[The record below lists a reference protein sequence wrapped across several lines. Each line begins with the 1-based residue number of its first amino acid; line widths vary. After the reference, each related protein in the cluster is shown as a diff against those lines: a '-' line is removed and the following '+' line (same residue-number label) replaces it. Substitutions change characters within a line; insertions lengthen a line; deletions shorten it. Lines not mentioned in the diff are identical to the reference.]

1 MKKKVIKI
9 SLFTIFI
16 TILTVFGIFNLIN
29 NISTAANGE
38 TSTQS
43 SAKPGTLMA
52 GEKNPNSYNYV
63 TNFSEYVK
71 TDVGVP
77 YVNVIDGLWIP
88 KINKDGI
95 EYQVYCIQPD
105 SPIVYNYELS
115 NYYDSA
121 FSEPQRNPQFISC
134 PEKDGGAHAKYY
146 TYQKNYV
153 PASALQYIS
162 EKKHNDL
169 YNDHYYTG
177 LTVYE
182 GAKSKGGQS
191 IRSPVRWKEAGT
203 TNLTEAMAYIVSDEP
218 IGEWSEKKQHAIW
231 NLHGSGLD
239 NGLVE
244 ENTHA
249 TTSSSE
255 LDQECRDYAEYDKK
269 VRPEN
274 GLKPDDLTKIDDV
287 ITKVDQES
295 KKYTVG
301 PYSVKYT
308 EGIYGNIAFS
318 GISKITIIGYD
329 KNKSKI
335 REGIEVEKIILKDKV
350 TGVYEAAKKPEY
362 FEPDKTLKVDE
373 TEQIYPASEQE
384 FQVVFS
390 DPNTGLSSNDPNRI
404 AYISIKIEFKYMLAN
419 GKYTKYKG
427 TKRYL
432 DYSHADI
439 NFKPKYHLDCKHSHD
454 SSCYSSVTDYDD
466 DENAV
471 GSHTVLSCSHS
482 HDDSCYYD
490 HFDCK
495 QNKRITTTEK
505 MQDVIAV
512 DAIRSIYEQ
521 EIILT
526 PDGGTD
532 ITMDIEG
539 KVWEDEKSGKE
550 TLADGERAD
559 SEKPVNNIPV
569 ILYDDKDKVVEQT
582 TTDSEGKYKFE
593 KLDAMKKYYV
603 EFKYNGQQ
611 YENTIYTDKLD
622 DKHSVATETTSD
634 RDSFNKKF
642 EEIDGDEGYTVE
654 QLRYDDER
662 SQYYNAPG
670 IFTLSAFT
678 GSDGKNALIK
688 YPKHDKFVIDEVEKT
703 VDGITYKAVYD
714 DEDSIKHMD
723 FGITQRIEFDM
734 ALKKDLYV
742 ATVKINGKTEVYG
755 YDKKLANTEDGQ
767 QANSD
772 AGYAGWTIN
781 VVGGYDRSLDDADW
795 NFKGQ
800 NGNKDGLLEVY
811 ATYKVAVRNQS
822 MSMLGHATKVYDYY
836 DSTFEYVPK
845 LSWQSKTN
853 YKNNKATRDKLQ
865 DSIEK
870 GNVADWGTTPNA
882 SDDKNGTI
890 TIDVDKKQET
900 GETQY
905 IYLTFKLKNDSN
917 GQVSLGNKTNKAE
930 IGAFKTYYKGGK
942 TTLPHYNGENSYQVT
957 GDDMIAGRVD
967 RDSIPSSMG
976 KDGQPGKNELYDEDD
991 EDTAPNLN
999 VKLTG
1004 DKRILNGTAWEDE
1017 RTVNEGNAM
1026 IGNGIMDNKE
1036 TKIAG
1041 IEVQLVEKTVWDKN
1055 NPKGEYVWATTK
1067 TASDGTYS
1075 FDSYIPGDYVI
1086 RYRYGEGLSGA
1097 DKNNGKSYN
1106 GQDYKTT
1113 TYQAGI
1119 DQTPTTDLDG
1129 KYKGYLNVN
1138 NQNETGEYGF
1148 NIATKKDNVSDA
1160 KDIWSVREKI
1170 NNYSKTNV
1178 TNGIAE
1184 ILAIPY
1190 ETPRYNG
1197 NEYSKSEIDALRQEL
1212 IKNTTATAESGVVV
1226 VEVERNLQSETEN
1239 GNPSYKLK
1247 NLNIGLVERPKA
1259 QLEIDKS
1266 ITNIKVTLANNTV
1279 LFDVNKKGDNVVWKY
1294 HTEYNLADKKKN
1306 NKYEEYYGQN
1316 GKNRYSYRD
1325 EVNKLVKNADKGLV
1339 QLTMDEELM
1348 HGATIE
1354 VTYRIKVTNDGEI
1367 DYDGKEFYYK
1377 GKQSGNVVTTNANQV
1392 VDYVANNLQFNK
1404 SDSRN
1409 NGWSVISKD
1418 DLTGQNLVNAKL
1430 TDNVSKFNTIIQT
1443 PGLSKDLK
1451 PGDVSEKTLV
1461 LSQLITAE
1469 NKSDDLTYRNIT
1481 EIVKTSNTVGRR
1493 MAYSIV
1499 GNQDPT
1505 VDAQEVDASV
1515 AEKVIILPPFG
1526 SSPIYYILGITIGL
1540 ILIGGITLIIRK
1552 VLRK

>member
-1 MKKKVIKI
+1 MRKKVIKI
-9 SLFTIFI
+9 SLFAIFI
-16 TILTVFGIFNLIN
+16 TILTAFGIFNLIN
-29 NISTAANGE
+29 NISTATNGE
-38 TSTQS
+38 TSTQN
-43 SAKPGTLMA
+43 SAKPGTLMV
-52 GEKNPNSYNYV
+52 GEKNPSTYSYN
-63 TNFSEYVK
+63 TNFGEWTYSTYSDTGNEWYTPSK
-71 TDVGVP
+71 SG
-77 YVNVIDGLWIP
+77 YEI
-88 KINKDGI
+88 
-95 EYQVYCIQPD
+95 YCIQPETHIKYNWD
-105 SPIVYNYELS
+105 ITYSQYYQQLAEGNNREGSCYRSHFSPFYLESIVISKS
-115 NYYDSA
+115 NV
-121 FSEPQRNPQFISC
+121 
-134 PEKDGGAHAKYY
+134 H
-146 TYQKNYV
+146 YV
-153 PASALQYIS
+153 PPEVHYGWTTAWEGTYKTPVKWTASGTQKLSPAL
-162 EKKHNDL
+162 
-169 YNDHYYTG
+169 
-177 LTVYE
+177 
-182 GAKSKGGQS
+182 
-191 IRSPVRWKEAGT
+191 
-203 TNLTEAMAYIVSDEP
+203 AYIVSDNP
-218 IGEWSEKKQHAIW
+218 QKEWSVNKQLAIW
-231 NLHGSGLD
+231 NLANKKGLTGTLTID
-239 NGLVE
+239 K
-244 ENTHA
+244 A
-249 TTSSSE
+249 TSPSKTGQST
-255 LDQECRDYAEYDKK
+255 LDTPAEDYAKYDGE
-269 VRPEN
+269 VRPKD
-274 GLKPDDLTKIDDV
+274 GLEPKNITIAKNV
-287 ITKVDQES
+287 STKVDQTTEE
-295 KKYTVG
+295 YTVG
-301 PYSVKYT
+301 LFKLSYT
-308 EGIYGNIAFS
+308 EGIYHDLAFS
-318 GISKITIIGYD
+318 GISDMKIIGYN
-329 KNKSKI
+329 KNGSYVKTIDIKQFV
-335 REGIEVEKIILKDKV
+335 IENTKVTPKYFKADSILKTDKAVNQKYPKSDQEFEVIFDNPNSGLDVENPNRV
-350 TGVYEAAKKPEY
+350 TQFA
-362 FEPDKTLKVDE
+362 LKV
-373 TEQIYPASEQE
+373 E
-384 FQVVFS
+384 FQ
-390 DPNTGLSSNDPNRI
+390 
-404 AYISIKIEFKYMLAN
+404 YMLAN
-419 GKYTKYKG
+419 GEYTKYNGEKHQI
-427 TKRYL
+427 TF
-432 DYSHADI
+432 SHAMTGKDHTHTNHSKDTTI
-439 NFKPKYHLDCKHSHD
+439 SYTKEDGTTGYRTDHSGDFEEDCGPYRCS
-454 SSCYSSVTDYDD
+454 YSNTDYD
-466 DENAV
+466 
-471 GSHTVLSCSHS
+471 T
-482 HDDSCYYD
+482 
-490 HFDCK
+490 
-495 QNKRITTTEK
+495 
-505 MQDVIAV
+505 QDLIAAE
-512 DAIRSIYEQ
+512 AIRSLYEQ
-521 EIILT
+521 KIDPESEPEWKILI
-526 PDGGTD
+526 D
-532 ITMDIEG
+532 ITMDFEG

-550 TLADGERAD
+550 TLADGERQD

-569 ILYDDKDKVVEQT
+569 VLYDDKDKVVKET
-582 TTDSEGKYKFE
+582 TTDSDGKYKFE
-593 KLDAMKKYYV
+593 KIDAMRKYYV

-611 YENTIYTDKLD
+611 YENTIYANTLD

-654 QLRYDDER
+654 QLRYDNQR
-662 SQYYNAPG
+662 SQYYNEPG

-678 GSDGKNALIK
+678 GSDGKNKLVQ
-688 YPKHDKFVIDEVEKT
+688 YPEDDQFVIKDVNIKLLGKNYI
-703 VDGITYKAVYD
+703 GIYLK
-714 DEDSIKHMD
+714 EDSVKNID

-870 GNVADWGTTPNA
+870 GNVADWGTTPKA

-991 EDTAPNLN
+991 EDTAPSLN

-1190 ETPRYNG
+1190 ETPSYNG

-1239 GNPSYKLK
+1239 GNPSYKLE

-1266 ITNIKVTLANNTV
+1266 IINIKVTLANNTV

-1443 PGLSKDLK
+1443 SGLSKELK

>member
-9 SLFTIFI
+9 SLFAIFI

-29 NISTAANGE
+29 NISTAANDNS
-38 TSTQS
+38 STQS
-43 SAKPGTLMA
+43 SARPGTLMA
-52 GEKNPNSYNYV
+52 GEKNPSTYSYK
-63 TNFSEYVK
+63 TNFGTWIYETYTYQPTWYV
-71 TDVGVP
+71 
-77 YVNVIDGLWIP
+77 P
-88 KINKDGI
+88 KYPG
-95 EYQVYCIQPD
+95 YQVYCISPD
-105 SPIVYNYELS
+105 AHIQYAWEIKWNELALA
-115 NYYDSA
+115 NAEMD
-121 FSEPQRNPQFISC
+121 NPR
-134 PEKDGGAHAKYY
+134 KANHAHATKYSY
-146 TYQKNYV
+146 DKTRKTHTANGYGEPHLDSKFGEELGYRD
-153 PASALQYIS
+153 
-162 EKKHNDL
+162 NDFRTPIKWTP
-169 YNDHYYTG
+169 YSTTD
-177 LTVYE
+177 LTH
-182 GAKSKGGQS
+182 
-191 IRSPVRWKEAGT
+191 
-203 TNLTEAMAYIVSDEP
+203 AMAYVVSDE
-218 IGEWSEKKQHAIW
+218 ILGEYTDEKQLAIW
-231 NLHGSGLD
+231 KLGIADGTIAESTEGKTDGTSTLQGEANNYSRYHSRVEAKSGMD
-239 NGLVE
+239 P
-244 ENTHA
+244 
-249 TTSSSE
+249 
-255 LDQECRDYAEYDKK
+255 K
-269 VRPEN
+269 
-274 GLKPDDLTKIDDV
+274 DLTSIDG
-287 ITKVDQES
+287 ITTEIDQIS

-301 PYSVKYT
+301 PYKITYINGT
-308 EGIYGNIAFS
+308 YGGITFG
-318 GISKITIIGYD
+318 GISDVKIIGYN
-329 KNKSKI
+329 KNKVKVKEFQVEQFVIDGQKI
-335 REGIEVEKIILKDKV
+335 TPK
-350 TGVYEAAKKPEY
+350 Y
-362 FEPDKTLKVDE
+362 FEPDADLKVDE
-373 TEQIYPASEQE
+373 TEQKYPKSGKS
-384 FQVVFS
+384 FDIIFS
-390 DPNTGLSSNDPNRI
+390 DPNSGVDVNNPKRI
-404 AYISIKIEFKYMLAN
+404 AYISLRIEFKYMLAY
-419 GKYTKYKG
+419 GK
-427 TKRYL
+427 R
-432 DYSHADI
+432 
-439 NFKPKYHLDCKHSHD
+439 
-454 SSCYSSVTDYDD
+454 TDYDGEKKVLTYDESHPSGEHNHYYYKPVYD
-466 DENAV
+466 DDGKQTGTTLDKIVYNCPYV
-471 GSHTVLSCSHS
+471 
-482 HDDSCYYD
+482 
-490 HFDCK
+490 CK
-495 QNKRITTTEK
+495 KWHYNTEIPVQPL
-505 MQDVIAV
+505 MVA

-521 EIILT
+521 ELEIGKDT
-526 PDGGTD
+526 PID

-550 TLADGERAD
+550 TLADGERQD
-559 SEKPVNNIPV
+559 TEKPVNNIPV
-569 ILYDDKDKVVEQT
+569 VLYDEDDKEIESK
-582 TTDSEGKYKFE
+582 TTDADGKYKFE
-593 KLDAMKKYYV
+593 DLDAMKKYYV
-603 EFKYNGQQ
+603 EFKYNAQQ

-622 DKHSVATETTSD
+622 DKHSVATESTSD

-654 QLRYDDER
+654 QLRYDDQR

-670 IFTLSAFT
+670 MFTLSAFT

-688 YPKHDKFVIDEVEKT
+688 YPKHDKFVLKEVEKT
-703 VDGITYKAVYD
+703 VAGTKYKAVYA
-714 DEDSIKHMD
+714 DEDSIKHID

-767 QANSD
+767 QANND
-772 AGYAGWTIN
+772 NGYAGWTIN
-781 VVGGYDRSLDDADW
+781 VVGGYERSLDDADW
-795 NFKGQ
+795 NFEGQ

-836 DSTFEYVPK
+836 DSTFEYIPS

-853 YKNNKATRDKLQ
+853 YKNNKTTRDKLQ

-870 GNVADWGTTPNA
+870 GNVSSWGTTPKA

-917 GQVSLGNKTNKAE
+917 GQVSLGDKTNKAE

-942 TTLPHYNGENSYQVT
+942 TTLPHYNGENNYAVT
-957 GDDMIAGRVD
+957 GDNMIAGRVD

-976 KDGQPGKNELYDEDD
+976 KDGQPGKNALYDEDD
-991 EDTAPNLN
+991 EDTAPTLN

-1004 DKRILNGTAWEDE
+1004 DKRVLNGTAWEDE

-1026 IGNGIMDNKE
+1026 IGNGIIDRNE
-1036 TKIAG
+1036 NKIAG
-1041 IEVQLVEKTVWDKN
+1041 IRVQLVEKTVWDTN
-1055 NPKGEYVWATTK
+1055 NPTGEYVWATTK
-1067 TASDGTYS
+1067 TNEHGTYS

-1086 RYRYGEGLSGA
+1086 RFEYGEGLSGTEQ
-1097 DKNNGKSYN
+1097 NNGTSYN

-1129 KYKGYLNVN
+1129 KYKGYLNAN

-1170 NNYSKTNV
+1170 NNYSKTEV

-1184 ILAIPY
+1184 ILSILY
-1190 ETPRYNG
+1190 KTPSYNG
-1197 NEYSKSEIDALRQEL
+1197 TKYSDSEIEMLRQEL

-1226 VEVERNLQSETEN
+1226 VEVERNLQSESEEDA
-1239 GNPSYKLK
+1239 NPSYKLE

-1279 LFDVNKKGDNVVWKY
+1279 LFDANKKGDNIVWK
-1294 HTEYNLADKKKN
+1294 HHAGYNLSSKKN
-1306 NKYEEYYGQN
+1306 SN
-1316 GKNRYSYRD
+1316 GMYTYSYRD
-1325 EVNKLVKNADKGLV
+1325 VGTIKNRIIDRADKGLV

-1354 VTYRIKVTNDGEI
+1354 ITYRIAVTNDGEV

-1392 VDYVANNLQFNK
+1392 VDYVANNLQFNS

-1409 NGWSVISKD
+1409 TGWSAISND
-1418 DLTGQNLVNAKL
+1418 SLINQNLVNSKL
-1430 TDNVSKFNTIIQT
+1430 RDNITKFNTIIQT
-1443 PGLSKDLK
+1443 SGLSADLE
-1451 PGDVSEKTLV
+1451 PGEVSEKTLV

-1493 MAYSIV
+1493 MAYSVV
-1499 GNQDPT
+1499 GNQNPLE
-1505 VDAQEVDASV
+1505 DAQEVDASV

>member
-1 MKKKVIKI
+1 MKKKFIKI
-9 SLFTIFI
+9 SLFAIFI
-16 TILTVFGIFNLIN
+16 TILTIFGIFNLIN

-52 GEKNPNSYNYV
+52 GEEDPSTYKYDTDFKDWVYEDYNHQGANHNY
-63 TNFSEYVK
+63 
-71 TDVGVP
+71 
-77 YVNVIDGLWIP
+77 IP
-88 KINKDGI
+88 WYDNTRKHQI
-95 EYQVYCIQPD
+95 YCIQPD
-105 SPIVYNYELS
+105 VQILYNYEILYS
-115 NYYDSA
+115 DGALTEAQRSPQKIGCAEDYPPHGMYY
-121 FSEPQRNPQFISC
+121 
-134 PEKDGGAHAKYY
+134 K
-146 TYQKNYV
+146 YQKYKV
-153 PASALQYIS
+153 PASRTKR
-162 EKKHNDL
+162 KKHYNGDSVYNGKDIRTPILFKSSGTNDL
-169 YNDHYYTG
+169 SAA
-177 LTVYE
+177 E
-182 GAKSKGGQS
+182 
-191 IRSPVRWKEAGT
+191 
-203 TNLTEAMAYIVSDEP
+203 AYIVSAP
-218 IGEWSEKKQHAIW
+218 GGWTWNKQKAIW
-231 NLHGSGLD
+231 NLKDSGLEGSITIGANTSGKGGSSIWD
-239 NGLVE
+239 NG
-244 ENTHA
+244 A
-249 TTSSSE
+249 KY
-255 LDQECRDYAEYDKK
+255 YAEYHSKVEPKNGLEPKNLTDKK
-269 VRPEN
+269 AV
-274 GLKPDDLTKIDDV
+274 TI
-287 ITKVDQES
+287 KVDQTSGE
-295 KKYTVG
+295 YTVG
-301 PYSVKYT
+301 PFKITYT
-308 EGIYGNIAFS
+308 NGIYGNVAFS
-318 GISKITIIGYD
+318 GIANMKLGGYNINGDKIKEIAINQFIIDGKKVKPNYFKPD
-329 KNKSKI
+329 SETKI
-335 REGIEVEKIILKDKV
+335 DRASNQKYPMPDEEFEVIYNNPNAGIDVSDLQNRVAFVCLEVD
-350 TGVYEAAKKPEY
+350 
-362 FEPDKTLKVDE
+362 FE
-373 TEQIYPASEQE
+373 
-384 FQVVFS
+384 
-390 DPNTGLSSNDPNRI
+390 
-404 AYISIKIEFKYMLAN
+404 YMLAY
-419 GKYTKYKG
+419 GEYTYYQGLK
-427 TKRYL
+427 TYL
-432 DYSHADI
+432 SYSHGDSPLI
-439 NFKPKYHLDCKHSHD
+439 PKYHIICGKTAHKHGD
-454 SSCYSSVTDYDD
+454 SCYSEHTRTCSSTDPNHKHSPACSGTYK
-466 DENAV
+466 
-471 GSHTVLSCSHS
+471 TLSCTTPVHT
-482 HDDSCYYD
+482 HENSCYKD
-490 HFDCK
+490 HFDCLYNLK
-495 QNKRITTTEK
+495 IVRSNVHDQ
-505 MQDVIAV
+505 QDLISAH
-512 DAIRSIYEQ
+512 AERYLYEQ
-521 EIILT
+521 KIGYKDDGPDLKIII
-526 PDGGTD
+526 D
-532 ITMDIEG
+532 ITMDFEG
-539 KVWEDEKSGKE
+539 RVWEDERAKKE
-550 TLADGERAD
+550 TLADGERQD

-569 ILYDDKDKVVEQT
+569 VLYDDEDKVVKET
-582 TTDSEGKYKFE
+582 TTDSDGKYKFE
-593 KLDAMKKYYV
+593 KIDAMRKYYV

-611 YENTIYTDKLD
+611 YENTIYANTLD

-654 QLRYDDER
+654 QLRYDDQR
-662 SQYYNAPG
+662 SQYYNEPG

-678 GSDGKNALIK
+678 GSDGKNKLVQ
-688 YPKHDKFVIDEVEKT
+688 YPEDDQFVIKDVNVK
-703 VDGITYKAVYD
+703 VLGKNYIGIYI
-714 DEDSIKHMD
+714 EGDSVKNID

-836 DSTFEYVPK
+836 DSTFEYVPE

-870 GNVADWGTTPNA
+870 GNVADWGTTPKA

-967 RDSIPSSMG
+967 RDSLPSSMG
-976 KDGQPGKNELYDEDD
+976 KNGQPGKNYLGDEDD

-1004 DKRILNGTAWEDE
+1004 DKRKLNGTAWEDE

-1026 IGNGIMDNKE
+1026 IGNGIMDSKE

-1041 IEVQLVEKTVWDKN
+1041 IKVELVEKTVWDKN
-1055 NPKGEYVWATTK
+1055 NPTGEYVWATT
-1067 TASDGTYS
+1067 TTSSNGTYK
-1075 FDSYIPGDYVI
+1075 FESYIPGDYVI
-1086 RYRYGEGLSGA
+1086 RFKYGEGLSGT

-1129 KYKGYLNVN
+1129 KYKGYLDVN
-1138 NQNETGEYGF
+1138 NQNETGTYGF

-1190 ETPRYNG
+1190 ETPSYNG

-1239 GNPSYKLK
+1239 GNPSYKLE

-1404 SDSRN
+1404 SDNRN

-1443 PGLSKDLK
+1443 SGLSEDLK
-1451 PGDVSEKTLV
+1451 PGGVSEKTLV

-1481 EIVKTSNTVGRR
+1481 EIVKTTNTVGRR
-1493 MAYSIV
+1493 MAYSVV
-1499 GNQDPT
+1499 GNQNPT

>member
-9 SLFTIFI
+9 SLFAIFI
-16 TILTVFGIFNLIN
+16 TILTVFGIFNLIK
-29 NISTAANGE
+29 NISTAANSDTE
-38 TSTQS
+38 S
-43 SAKPGTLMA
+43 SARPGTLMA
-52 GEKNPNSYNYV
+52 GENDPSTYNYN
-63 TNFSEYVK
+63 TNFDDWIYDEYK
-71 TDVGVP
+71 HQGAIYHYIP
-77 YVNVIDGLWIP
+77 YYDNTREHQI
-88 KINKDGI
+88 
-95 EYQVYCIQPD
+95 YCIQPD
-105 SPIVYNYELS
+105 AHIIYNYEITYNDPALKEAQRS
-115 NYYDSA
+115 
-121 FSEPQRNPQFISC
+121 PQKIECAEDVLNH
-134 PEKDGGAHAKYY
+134 DKYY
-146 TYQKNYV
+146 YYQINNV
-153 PASALQYIS
+153 PESKTER
-162 EKKHNDL
+162 EKHYDGSSV
-169 YNDHYYTG
+169 YN
-177 LTVYE
+177 
-182 GAKSKGGQS
+182 KSS
-191 IRSPVRWKEAGT
+191 IRTPILFKSSGTNGLSPAE
-203 TNLTEAMAYIVSDEP
+203 AYIVSAP
-218 IGEWSEKKQHAIW
+218 GGWTWEKQKAMW
-231 NLHGSGLD
+231 NLSGSGLEGDITISGNTSGKGGPSIWD
-239 NGLVE
+239 NGAKYYADYHSKVE
-244 ENTHA
+244 P
-249 TTSSSE
+249 
-255 LDQECRDYAEYDKK
+255 K
-269 VRPEN
+269 N
-274 GLKPDDLTKIDDV
+274 GLDPKNLTDASAVTI
-287 ITKVDQES
+287 KVDQASGE
-295 KKYTVG
+295 YTVG
-301 PYSVKYT
+301 PFKITYT
-308 EGIYGNIAFS
+308 NGIYGNVAFS
-318 GISKITIIGYD
+318 GIANMKLGGYNINGDKIKEIAINQFIIDG
-329 KNKSKI
+329 K
-335 REGIEVEKIILKDKV
+335 KV
-350 TGVYEAAKKPEY
+350 TPHYFKPDSETKIDRASNQKY
-362 FEPDKTLKVDE
+362 PMPDEEFEVIYNNPNAGIDVSDLQNRVAYVCLEVDFE
-373 TEQIYPASEQE
+373 
-384 FQVVFS
+384 
-390 DPNTGLSSNDPNRI
+390 
-404 AYISIKIEFKYMLAN
+404 YMLAY
-419 GKYTKYKG
+419 GEYTYYQGLK
-427 TKRYL
+427 TYL
-432 DYSHADI
+432 DYNHGDSDVI
-439 NFKPKYHLDCKHSHD
+439 ESYHLICTITEHTHTSGCRGLTCRNTDENHTHTA
-454 SSCYSSVTDYDD
+454 SCYGIVCGKS
-466 DENAV
+466 E
-471 GSHTVLSCSHS
+471 HK
-482 HDDSCYYD
+482 HDKKKCYKD
-490 HFDCK
+490 HFDCLRNRK
-495 QNKRITTTEK
+495 IVKRDVHDQ
-505 MQDVIAV
+505 QDLISAH
-512 DAIRSIYEQ
+512 AERYLYEQ
-521 EIILT
+521 KVGYEDDGDGWKILI
-526 PDGGTD
+526 D
-532 ITMDIEG
+532 ITMDFEG

-550 TLADGERAD
+550 TLADGERQD

-569 ILYDDKDKVVEQT
+569 VLYDDKDKVVKET
-582 TTDSEGKYKFE
+582 ITDNDGKYKFE
-593 KLDAMKKYYV
+593 KIDAMRKYYV

-611 YENTIYTDKLD
+611 YENTIYANTLD
-622 DKHSVATETTSD
+622 DKHSVATESTSD
-634 RDSFNKKF
+634 RDSFNKRF

-654 QLRYDDER
+654 QLRYDEER
-662 SQYYNAPG
+662 TKYYNEPG

-678 GSDGKNALIK
+678 GSDGKNKLVQ
-688 YPKHDKFVIDEVEKT
+688 YPEDDQFVIKDVNIKLLGKNYI
-703 VDGITYKAVYD
+703 GIYLK
-714 DEDSIKHMD
+714 EDSVKNID

-755 YDKKLANTEDGQ
+755 YDKKLANTEEGQ

-836 DSTFEYVPK
+836 DSTFEYVPE

-870 GNVADWGTTPNA
+870 GNVADWGTTPKA

-967 RDSIPSSMG
+967 RDSLPSSMG

-1190 ETPRYNG
+1190 ETPSYNG
-1197 NEYSKSEIDALRQEL
+1197 NKYSKSEIDALRQEL

-1239 GNPSYKLK
+1239 GNPSYKLE

-1354 VTYRIKVTNDGEI
+1354 VTYRIKVTNDGEV
-1367 DYDGKEFYYK
+1367 DYDGKEFYYT

-1443 PGLSKDLK
+1443 SGLSKDLK

-1481 EIVKTSNTVGRR
+1481 EIVKTTNTVGRR
-1493 MAYSIV
+1493 MAYSVV
-1499 GNQDPT
+1499 GNQNPT

>member
-9 SLFTIFI
+9 SLFAIFI

-29 NISTAANGE
+29 NISTAANSDTE
-38 TSTQS
+38 S
-43 SAKPGTLMA
+43 SARPGTLMA
-52 GEKNPNSYNYV
+52 GENDPSTCNYNTNFGEWIYSNPTQNWGKLCNYV
-63 TNFSEYVK
+63 
-71 TDVGVP
+71 P
-77 YVNVIDGLWIP
+77 YYDDTREHQI
-88 KINKDGI
+88 
-95 EYQVYCIQPD
+95 YCIQPD
-105 SPIVYNYELS
+105 VHITGNYEIQYNDKALAEAQRSPQKIECAEDEPDHDKYYIYQKEKLKSFFQYYNDNGPDSQKYFYSGTVYNENS
-115 NYYDSA
+115 IRTPVKWSPVN
-121 FSEPQRNPQFISC
+121 
-134 PEKDGGAHAKYY
+134 
-146 TYQKNYV
+146 T
-153 PASALQYIS
+153 
-162 EKKHNDL
+162 NDL
-169 YNDHYYTG
+169 
-177 LTVYE
+177 
-182 GAKSKGGQS
+182 
-191 IRSPVRWKEAGT
+191 SPAE
-203 TNLTEAMAYIVSDEP
+203 AYIVSVP
-218 IGEWSEKKQHAIW
+218 GAWSWEKQKAMW
-231 NLHGSGLD
+231 NLSGSGLEGDITIAGNTSGKGGPSIYD
-239 NGLVE
+239 NGAKYYADYHSKVE
-244 ENTHA
+244 P
-249 TTSSSE
+249 
-255 LDQECRDYAEYDKK
+255 K
-269 VRPEN
+269 N
-274 GLKPDDLTKIDDV
+274 GLDPKNLTDASAVTI
-287 ITKVDQES
+287 KVDQASGE
-295 KKYTVG
+295 YTVG
-301 PYSVKYT
+301 PFKITYT
-308 EGIYGNIAFS
+308 NGIYGNVAFS
-318 GISKITIIGYD
+318 GIANMKLGGYNINGDKIKEIAINQFIIDG
-329 KNKSKI
+329 K
-335 REGIEVEKIILKDKV
+335 KV
-350 TGVYEAAKKPEY
+350 TPHYFKPDSETKIDRASNQKY
-362 FEPDKTLKVDE
+362 PMPDEEFEVIYNNPNAGIDVSDLQNRVAYVCLEVDFE
-373 TEQIYPASEQE
+373 
-384 FQVVFS
+384 
-390 DPNTGLSSNDPNRI
+390 
-404 AYISIKIEFKYMLAN
+404 YMLAY
-419 GKYTKYKG
+419 GEYTYYQGLK
-427 TKRYL
+427 TYL
-432 DYSHADI
+432 DYNHGDSDVI
-439 NFKPKYHLDCKHSHD
+439 ESYHLICEKVQHTHSDACYSTRQNCGGISDTHKQHS
-454 SSCYSSVTDYDD
+454 SSCYTRY
-466 DENAV
+466 
-471 GSHTVLSCSHS
+471 LSCGKEEHT
-482 HDDSCYYD
+482 HDKKKCYKD
-490 HFDCK
+490 HFDCLRNRK
-495 QNKRITTTEK
+495 IVKRDVHDQ
-505 MQDVIAV
+505 QDLISAH
-512 DAIRSIYEQ
+512 AERYLYEQ
-521 EIILT
+521 KVGDEGEPPTTGWKILI
-526 PDGGTD
+526 D
-532 ITMDIEG
+532 ITMDFEG

-550 TLADGERAD
+550 TLADGERQD

-569 ILYDDKDKVVEQT
+569 VLYDDKDKVVKET
-582 TTDSEGKYKFE
+582 ITDSDGKYKFE
-593 KLDAMKKYYV
+593 KIDAMRKYYV

-611 YENTIYTDKLD
+611 YENTIYANTLD
-622 DKHSVATETTSD
+622 DKHSVATESTSD
-634 RDSFNKKF
+634 RDSFNKRF

-654 QLRYDDER
+654 QLRYDEER
-662 SQYYNAPG
+662 TKYYNEPG

-678 GSDGKNALIK
+678 GSDGKNKLVQ
-688 YPKHDKFVIDEVEKT
+688 YPEDDQFVIKDVNIKLLGKNYI
-703 VDGITYKAVYD
+703 GIYLK
-714 DEDSIKHMD
+714 EDSVKNID

-755 YDKKLANTEDGQ
+755 YDKKLANTEEGQ

-836 DSTFEYVPK
+836 DSTFEYVPE

-870 GNVADWGTTPNA
+870 GNVADWGTTPKA

-967 RDSIPSSMG
+967 RDSLPSSMG

-1190 ETPRYNG
+1190 EIPSYNG

-1212 IKNTTATAESGVVV
+1212 IKKTTATAESGVVV

-1239 GNPSYKLK
+1239 GNPSYKLE

-1354 VTYRIKVTNDGEI
+1354 VTYQIKVTNDGEV

-1392 VDYVANNLQFNK
+1392 VDYVANNLQFNS

-1418 DLTGQNLVNAKL
+1418 DLIGQNLVNAKL

-1443 PGLSKDLK
+1443 SGLSKDLK

-1481 EIVKTSNTVGRR
+1481 EIVKTTNTVGRR
-1493 MAYSIV
+1493 MAYSVV
-1499 GNQDPT
+1499 GNQNPT

>member
-9 SLFTIFI
+9 SLFAIFI

-29 NISTAANGE
+29 NISTAVNGE

-43 SAKPGTLMA
+43 STKPGTLMA
-52 GEKNPNSYNYV
+52 GEKNPNTYNYD
-63 TNFSEYVK
+63 TNFVEWTYSTYSDTGNEWY
-71 TDVGVP
+71 
-77 YVNVIDGLWIP
+77 IP
-88 KINKDGI
+88 AKSGYEI
-95 EYQVYCIQPD
+95 YCIQPETH
-105 SPIVYNYELS
+105 IKYNWDITYS
-115 NYYDSA
+115 QYYQQLA
-121 FSEPQRNPQFISC
+121 ETNNI
-134 PEKDGGAHAKYY
+134 KGACH
-146 TYQKNYV
+146 KNHFTPFYLESIKGTLKSHVHYV
-153 PASALQYIS
+153 PPEVHYGWTTSWEGTYKTPIKWTAKGTKKLSPAL
-162 EKKHNDL
+162 
-169 YNDHYYTG
+169 
-177 LTVYE
+177 
-182 GAKSKGGQS
+182 
-191 IRSPVRWKEAGT
+191 
-203 TNLTEAMAYIVSDEP
+203 AYIVSDNP
-218 IGEWSEKKQHAIW
+218 QKEWSEDKQLAIW
-231 NLHGSGLD
+231 NLAKKPELTGTLTIDQATSASKTGQSTLD
-239 NGLVE
+239 TPAEDYAKYDDEVRPKNGLEPKNITIAKNVSIKVNQKTE
-244 ENTHA
+244 E
-249 TTSSSE
+249 
-255 LDQECRDYAEYDKK
+255 
-269 VRPEN
+269 
-274 GLKPDDLTKIDDV
+274 
-287 ITKVDQES
+287 
-295 KKYTVG
+295 YTVG
-301 PYSVKYT
+301 PLKLSYT
-308 EGIYGNIAFS
+308 EGIYHNLAFS
-318 GISKITIIGYD
+318 GISDMKIIGY
-329 KNKSKI
+329 NKSGKYVKEI
-335 REGIEVEKIILKDKV
+335 DIKQFVIENTKV
-350 TGVYEAAKKPEY
+350 TPKY
-362 FEPDKTLKVDE
+362 FKADQTLKTDKAIN
-373 TEQIYPASEQE
+373 QKYPKSDQDFEVIFDNPNSGLDVTNPNRVTQFALKVE
-384 FQVVFS
+384 FQ
-390 DPNTGLSSNDPNRI
+390 
-404 AYISIKIEFKYMLAN
+404 YMLAN
-419 GKYTKYKG
+419 GEYTKYNGEKHQITFSHPMTGKDHKHLICGKTEHTHSSACQGDIKDNDGNVIG
-427 TKRYL
+427 TKTCTA
-432 DYSHADI
+432 S
-439 NFKPKYHLDCKHSHD
+439 
-454 SSCYSSVTDYDD
+454 
-466 DENAV
+466 E
-471 GSHTVLSCSHS
+471 HTHV
-482 HDDSCYYD
+482 DSCYEDCGPYECSYSKQDYD
-490 HFDCK
+490 
-495 QNKRITTTEK
+495 T
-505 MQDVIAV
+505 QDLIAAE
-512 DAIRSIYEQ
+512 AIRSLYEQ
-521 EIILT
+521 KIDPETEPEWKILI
-526 PDGGTD
+526 D
-532 ITMDIEG
+532 ITMDFEG

-550 TLADGERAD
+550 TLADGQRAD

-582 TTDSEGKYKFE
+582 TTDSDGKYKFE
-593 KLDAMKKYYV
+593 KIDAMRKYYV

-611 YENTIYTDKLD
+611 YENTIYANTLD
-622 DKHSVATETTSD
+622 DKHSVATESTSD
-634 RDSFNKKF
+634 RDSFNKRF

-678 GSDGKNALIK
+678 GSDGKNKLVQ
-688 YPKHDKFVIDEVEKT
+688 YPEDDQFVIKDVNVK
-703 VDGITYKAVYD
+703 VLGKNYIGIYI
-714 DEDSIKHMD
+714 EGDSVKNID

-755 YDKKLANTEDGQ
+755 YDKKLANSEDGQ
-767 QANSD
+767 LANN
-772 AGYAGWTIN
+772 GEKYAEWTIN
-781 VVGGYDRSLDDADW
+781 VVGGYERSLDDADW
-795 NFKGQ
+795 NFKGIKGQ
-800 NGNKDGLLEVY
+800 ERQLLEVY
-811 ATYKVAVRNQS
+811 ATYKIAVRNQS

-836 DSTFEYVPK
+836 DETFEYVQD

-853 YKNNKATRDKLQ
+853 EKNNKATRDKLQ
-865 DSIEK
+865 DSFEK
-870 GNVADWGTTPNA
+870 GNVSEWGEKPKA

-890 TIDVDKKQET
+890 TVDVGKKQET

-942 TTLPHYNGENSYQVT
+942 TILPHYNGENSYAVT
-957 GDDMIAGRVD
+957 GDDTIAGRVD
-967 RDSIPSSMG
+967 RDSLPSSMG
-976 KDGQPGKNELYDEDD
+976 KNGQPGKNYLGDEDD

-1004 DKRILNGTAWEDE
+1004 DKRKLNGTAWEDE

-1026 IGNGIMDNKE
+1026 IGNGIMDSKE

-1041 IEVQLVEKTVWDKN
+1041 IKVELVEKTVWDKN
-1055 NPKGEYVWATTK
+1055 NPTEEYVWATTY
-1067 TASDGTYS
+1067 TNENGIYT
-1075 FDSYIPGDYVI
+1075 FEGYIPGDYVI
-1086 RYRYGEGLSGA
+1086 RFKYGEGLSGT

-1190 ETPRYNG
+1190 ETPSYNG
-1197 NEYSKSEIDALRQEL
+1197 NKYSKSEIDALRQEL

-1239 GNPSYKLK
+1239 GNPSYKLE

-1354 VTYRIKVTNDGEI
+1354 VTYRIKVTNDGEV
-1367 DYDGKEFYYK
+1367 DYDGKEFYYT

-1443 PGLSKDLK
+1443 SGLSKDLK

-1481 EIVKTSNTVGRR
+1481 EIVKTTNTVGRR
-1493 MAYSIV
+1493 MAYSVV
-1499 GNQDPT
+1499 GNQNPT

-1526 SSPIYYILGITIGL
+1526 SSPIYYILGITVGL

>member
-9 SLFTIFI
+9 SLFAIFI

-29 NISTAANGE
+29 NISTAANSNTE
-38 TSTQS
+38 S
-43 SAKPGTLMA
+43 SARPGTLMA
-52 GEKNPNSYNYV
+52 GEDDPSTCNYN
-63 TNFSEYVK
+63 TNFGDWIYDEYK
-71 TDVGVP
+71 HQGEIYHYIP
-77 YVNVIDGLWIP
+77 YYDNTREHQI
-88 KINKDGI
+88 
-95 EYQVYCIQPD
+95 YCIQPD
-105 SPIVYNYELS
+105 AHIIYNYEITYNDPALNEAQRS
-115 NYYDSA
+115 
-121 FSEPQRNPQFISC
+121 PQKIECAEDVLNH
-134 PEKDGGAHAKYY
+134 DKYY
-146 TYQKNYV
+146 YYQINNV
-153 PASALQYIS
+153 PESKTER
-162 EKKHNDL
+162 EKHYDGSSV
-169 YNDHYYTG
+169 YN
-177 LTVYE
+177 E
-182 GAKSKGGQS
+182 SS
-191 IRSPVRWKEAGT
+191 IRTPILFKSSGTNGLSPAE
-203 TNLTEAMAYIVSDEP
+203 AYIVSAP
-218 IGEWSEKKQHAIW
+218 GGWTWEKQKAMW
-231 NLHGSGLD
+231 NLSGSGLEGDITISGNTSGKGGPSIWD
-239 NGLVE
+239 NGAKYYADYHSKVE
-244 ENTHA
+244 P
-249 TTSSSE
+249 
-255 LDQECRDYAEYDKK
+255 K
-269 VRPEN
+269 N
-274 GLKPDDLTKIDDV
+274 GLDPKNLTDASAVTI
-287 ITKVDQES
+287 KVDQASGE
-295 KKYTVG
+295 YTVG
-301 PYSVKYT
+301 PFKITYT
-308 EGIYGNIAFS
+308 NGIYGNVAFS
-318 GISKITIIGYD
+318 GIANMKLGGYNINGDKIKEIAINQFIIDG
-329 KNKSKI
+329 K
-335 REGIEVEKIILKDKV
+335 KV
-350 TGVYEAAKKPEY
+350 TPNYFKPDSETKIDRASNQKY
-362 FEPDKTLKVDE
+362 PMPDEEFEVIYNNPNAGIDVSDLQNRVAYVCLEVDFE
-373 TEQIYPASEQE
+373 
-384 FQVVFS
+384 
-390 DPNTGLSSNDPNRI
+390 
-404 AYISIKIEFKYMLAN
+404 YMLAY
-419 GKYTKYKG
+419 GEYTN
-427 TKRYL
+427 YL
-432 DYSHADI
+432 GLKTYLNYSHGDSDTI
-439 NFKPKYHLDCKHSHD
+439 ESYHLICTITEHTHTSGCRGLTCRNTDENHTHTA
-454 SSCYSSVTDYDD
+454 SCYGIVCGKS
-466 DENAV
+466 E
-471 GSHTVLSCSHS
+471 HK
-482 HDDSCYYD
+482 HDKKKCYKD
-490 HFDCK
+490 HFDCLYNLK
-495 QNKRITTTEK
+495 VVERDVHDQ
-505 MQDVIAV
+505 QDLISAH
-512 DAIRSIYEQ
+512 AERYLYEQ
-521 EIILT
+521 KVGYEDDGDGWKILI
-526 PDGGTD
+526 D
-532 ITMDIEG
+532 ITMDFEG

-550 TLADGERAD
+550 TLADGERQD

-569 ILYDDKDKVVEQT
+569 VLYDDKNKVVKET
-582 TTDSEGKYKFE
+582 ITDSDGKYKFE
-593 KLDAMKKYYV
+593 KIDAMRKYYV

-611 YENTIYTDKLD
+611 YENTIYANTLD
-622 DKHSVATETTSD
+622 DKHSVATESTSD

-654 QLRYDDER
+654 QLRYDDQR
-662 SQYYNAPG
+662 SQYYNEPG

-678 GSDGKNALIK
+678 GSDGKNKLVQ
-688 YPKHDKFVIDEVEKT
+688 YPEDDQFVIKDVNIKLLGKNYI
-703 VDGITYKAVYD
+703 GIYLK
-714 DEDSIKHMD
+714 EDSVKNID

-755 YDKKLANTEDGQ
+755 YDKKLANTEEGQ

-800 NGNKDGLLEVY
+800 NGNEDGLLEVY

-870 GNVADWGTTPNA
+870 GNVADWGTTPDA

-890 TIDVDKKQET
+890 TIDVGKKQET

-1055 NPKGEYVWATTK
+1055 NPKGEYVWATTE

-1129 KYKGYLNVN
+1129 KYKGYIDVK

-1190 ETPRYNG
+1190 ETPSYNG

-1212 IKNTTATAESGVVV
+1212 IKKTTATAESGVVV

-1239 GNPSYKLK
+1239 GNPSYKLE

-1316 GKNRYSYRD
+1316 SKNRYSYRD

-1354 VTYRIKVTNDGEI
+1354 VTYRIKVTNDGEV

-1443 PGLSKDLK
+1443 SGLSKDLK

-1481 EIVKTSNTVGRR
+1481 EIVKTTNTVGRR
-1493 MAYSIV
+1493 MAYSVV
-1499 GNQDPT
+1499 GNQNPT

>member
-9 SLFTIFI
+9 SLFAIFI

-29 NISTAANGE
+29 NISTAANSDTE
-38 TSTQS
+38 S
-43 SAKPGTLMA
+43 SARPGTLMA
-52 GEKNPNSYNYV
+52 GENDPSTYNYN
-63 TNFSEYVK
+63 TNFDDWIYDEYK
-71 TDVGVP
+71 HQGAIYHYIP
-77 YVNVIDGLWIP
+77 YYDNTREHQI
-88 KINKDGI
+88 
-95 EYQVYCIQPD
+95 YCIQPD
-105 SPIVYNYELS
+105 AHIIYNYEITYNDPALKEAQRS
-115 NYYDSA
+115 
-121 FSEPQRNPQFISC
+121 PQKIECAEDVLNH
-134 PEKDGGAHAKYY
+134 DKYY
-146 TYQKNYV
+146 YYQINNV
-153 PASALQYIS
+153 PESKTER
-162 EKKHNDL
+162 EKHYDGSSV
-169 YNDHYYTG
+169 YN
-177 LTVYE
+177 E
-182 GAKSKGGQS
+182 SS
-191 IRSPVRWKEAGT
+191 IRTPILFKSSGTNGLSPAE
-203 TNLTEAMAYIVSDEP
+203 AYIVSAP
-218 IGEWSEKKQHAIW
+218 GGWTWEKQKAMW
-231 NLHGSGLD
+231 NLSGSGLEGDITISGNTSGKGGPSIWD
-239 NGLVE
+239 NGAKYYADYHSKVE
-244 ENTHA
+244 P
-249 TTSSSE
+249 
-255 LDQECRDYAEYDKK
+255 K
-269 VRPEN
+269 N
-274 GLKPDDLTKIDDV
+274 GLDPKNLTDASAVTI
-287 ITKVDQES
+287 KVDQASGE
-295 KKYTVG
+295 YTVG
-301 PYSVKYT
+301 PFKITYT
-308 EGIYGNIAFS
+308 NGIYGNVAFS
-318 GISKITIIGYD
+318 GIANMKLGGYNINGDKIKEIAINQFIIDG
-329 KNKSKI
+329 K
-335 REGIEVEKIILKDKV
+335 KV
-350 TGVYEAAKKPEY
+350 TPNYFKPDSETKIDRASNQKY
-362 FEPDKTLKVDE
+362 PMPDEEFEVIYNNPNAGIDVSDLQNRVAYVCLEVDFE
-373 TEQIYPASEQE
+373 
-384 FQVVFS
+384 
-390 DPNTGLSSNDPNRI
+390 
-404 AYISIKIEFKYMLAN
+404 YMLAY
-419 GKYTKYKG
+419 GEYTYYQGLK
-427 TKRYL
+427 TYL
-432 DYSHADI
+432 DY
-439 NFKPKYHLDCKHSHD
+439 N
-454 SSCYSSVTDYDD
+454 
-466 DENAV
+466 
-471 GSHTVLSCSHS
+471 
-482 HDDSCYYD
+482 HDDSDVIESYHLICEKVEHTHSGACYSTRQNCGGISDTHKQHSPSCYTRYLSCGKEEHTHDKKKCYKD
-490 HFDCK
+490 HFDCLYNRK
-495 QNKRITTTEK
+495 VVERDVHDQ
-505 MQDVIAV
+505 QDLISAH
-512 DAIRSIYEQ
+512 AERYLYEQ
-521 EIILT
+521 KVGYEDDGDGWKILI
-526 PDGGTD
+526 D
-532 ITMDIEG
+532 ITMDFEG

-550 TLADGERAD
+550 TLADGERQD

-569 ILYDDKDKVVEQT
+569 VLYDDKDKVVKET
-582 TTDSEGKYKFE
+582 ITDNDGKYKFE
-593 KLDAMKKYYV
+593 KIDAMRKYYV

-611 YENTIYTDKLD
+611 YENTIYANTLD
-622 DKHSVATETTSD
+622 DKHSVATESTSD
-634 RDSFNKKF
+634 RDSFNKRF

-654 QLRYDDER
+654 QLRYDEER
-662 SQYYNAPG
+662 TKYYNEPG

-678 GSDGKNALIK
+678 GSDGKNKLVQ
-688 YPKHDKFVIDEVEKT
+688 YPEDDQFVIKDVNIKLLGKNYI
-703 VDGITYKAVYD
+703 GIYLK
-714 DEDSIKHMD
+714 EDSVKNID

-755 YDKKLANTEDGQ
+755 YDKKLANTEEGQ

-836 DSTFEYVPK
+836 DSTFEYVPE

-870 GNVADWGTTPNA
+870 GNVADWGTTPKA

-967 RDSIPSSMG
+967 RDSLPSSMG

-1190 ETPRYNG
+1190 ETPSYNG
-1197 NEYSKSEIDALRQEL
+1197 NKYSKSEIDALRQEL

-1239 GNPSYKLK
+1239 GNPSYKLE

-1354 VTYRIKVTNDGEI
+1354 VTYRIKVTNDGEV
-1367 DYDGKEFYYK
+1367 DYDGKEFYYT

-1418 DLTGQNLVNAKL
+1418 DLTGKNLVNAKL

-1443 PGLSKDLK
+1443 LGLSKDLK

-1481 EIVKTSNTVGRR
+1481 EIVKTTNTVGRR
-1493 MAYSIV
+1493 MAYSVV
-1499 GNQDPT
+1499 GNQNPT
-1505 VDAQEVDASV
+1505 VDAQEADASV

>member
-9 SLFTIFI
+9 SLFAIFI

-29 NISTAANGE
+29 NISTAANSDTE
-38 TSTQS
+38 S
-43 SAKPGTLMA
+43 SARPGTLMV
-52 GEKNPNSYNYV
+52 GENDPSTYNYN
-63 TNFSEYVK
+63 TNFGDWIYDEYK
-71 TDVGVP
+71 HQGAIYHYIP
-77 YVNVIDGLWIP
+77 YYDDTREHQI
-88 KINKDGI
+88 
-95 EYQVYCIQPD
+95 YCIQPD
-105 SPIVYNYELS
+105 AHIIYNYEITYNDPALNEAQRS
-115 NYYDSA
+115 
-121 FSEPQRNPQFISC
+121 PQKIECAEDVLNH
-134 PEKDGGAHAKYY
+134 KKYY
-146 TYQKNYV
+146 YYQINNV
-153 PASALQYIS
+153 PESKTER
-162 EKKHNDL
+162 EK
-169 YNDHYYTG
+169 HYDG
-177 LTVYE
+177 NSVY
-182 GAKSKGGQS
+182 KKRQS
-191 IRSPVRWKEAGT
+191 IRTPILFKSSGTNGLSPAE
-203 TNLTEAMAYIVSDEP
+203 AYIVSAP
-218 IGEWSEKKQHAIW
+218 GGWTWEKQKAMW
-231 NLHGSGLD
+231 NLSGSGLEGDITISGNTSGKGGPSIWD
-239 NGLVE
+239 NGAKYYADYHSKVE
-244 ENTHA
+244 P
-249 TTSSSE
+249 
-255 LDQECRDYAEYDKK
+255 K
-269 VRPEN
+269 N
-274 GLKPDDLTKIDDV
+274 GLDPKNLTDASAVTI
-287 ITKVDQES
+287 KVDQASGE
-295 KKYTVG
+295 YTVG
-301 PYSVKYT
+301 PFKITYT
-308 EGIYGNIAFS
+308 NGIYGNVAFS
-318 GISKITIIGYD
+318 GIANMKLGGYNINGDKIKEIAINQFIIDG
-329 KNKSKI
+329 K
-335 REGIEVEKIILKDKV
+335 KV
-350 TGVYEAAKKPEY
+350 TPHYFKPDSETKIDRASNQKYPMPDEEFEVIYNNPNAGVDVSDLQNRVAYVCLEVD
-362 FEPDKTLKVDE
+362 FE
-373 TEQIYPASEQE
+373 
-384 FQVVFS
+384 
-390 DPNTGLSSNDPNRI
+390 
-404 AYISIKIEFKYMLAN
+404 YMLAY
-419 GKYTKYKG
+419 GEYTYYQGLK
-427 TKRYL
+427 TYL
-432 DYSHADI
+432 DYNHGDSDVI
-439 NFKPKYHLDCKHSHD
+439 ESYHLICEKVQHTHSDACYSTRQNCGGISDTHKQHS
-454 SSCYSSVTDYDD
+454 SSCYTRY
-466 DENAV
+466 
-471 GSHTVLSCSHS
+471 LSCGKEEHT
-482 HDDSCYYD
+482 HDKKKCYKD
-490 HFDCK
+490 HFDCLRNRK
-495 QNKRITTTEK
+495 IVKRDVHDQ
-505 MQDVIAV
+505 QDLISAH
-512 DAIRSIYEQ
+512 AERYLYEQ
-521 EIILT
+521 KVGYEDDGDGWKILI
-526 PDGGTD
+526 D
-532 ITMDIEG
+532 ITMDFEG

-550 TLADGERAD
+550 TLADGERQD

-569 ILYDDKDKVVEQT
+569 VLYDDKDKVVKET
-582 TTDSEGKYKFE
+582 ITDSDGKYKFE
-593 KLDAMKKYYV
+593 KIDAMRKYYV

-611 YENTIYTDKLD
+611 YENTIYANTLD
-622 DKHSVATETTSD
+622 DKHSVATESTSD

-654 QLRYDDER
+654 QLRYDDQR

-678 GSDGKNALIK
+678 GSDGKNKLVQ
-688 YPKHDKFVIDEVEKT
+688 YPEDDQFVIKDVNIKLLGKNYI
-703 VDGITYKAVYD
+703 GIYLK
-714 DEDSIKHMD
+714 EDSVKNID

-870 GNVADWGTTPNA
+870 GNVADWGTTPDA
-882 SDDKNGTI
+882 SYDKNGTI
-890 TIDVDKKQET
+890 TIDVGKKQET

-967 RDSIPSSMG
+967 RDSLPSSMG

-1190 ETPRYNG
+1190 ETPSYNG
-1197 NEYSKSEIDALRQEL
+1197 NKYSKSEIDALRQEL

-1239 GNPSYKLK
+1239 GNPSYKLE

-1354 VTYRIKVTNDGEI
+1354 VTYRIKVTNDGEV
-1367 DYDGKEFYYK
+1367 DYDGKEFYYT

-1443 PGLSKDLK
+1443 LGLSKDLK